1 MKKLIFLLCVI
12 SLVACTNDD
21 DEDVT
26 PTNTNNTTTIQSQIQ
41 SNVQEGIWRISL
53 FSEDGQDE
61 TNNFSGYSFT
71 FNTNGSLLASNQ
83 TNNYNGTWSVSDS
96 NPSDDSIS
104 DIDFNILFNLT
115 NNFQDLNDDWDVISH
130 SSSKIELRDISGG
143 NGGTDLLTFEK
154 N

>member
-1 MKKLIFLLCVI
+1 MILLWAF

-21 DEDVT
+21 DEDLA
-26 PTNTNNTTTIQSQIQ
+26 PTNPNNTTTVQSQVQ
-41 SNVQEGIWRISL
+41 SSVQKGTWRISH
-53 FSEDGQDE
+53 FSESGQDE
-61 TNNFSGYSFT
+61 TNNFSGYIFT
-71 FNTNGSLLASNQ
+71 FNTDGSLLASNQ
-83 TNNYNGTWSVSDS
+83 TNSYNGMWNLSDN

-115 NNFQDLNDDWDVISH
+115 NNFQDLNDDWHVISH

-143 NGGTDLLTFEK
+143 NGGTDLLTFVK